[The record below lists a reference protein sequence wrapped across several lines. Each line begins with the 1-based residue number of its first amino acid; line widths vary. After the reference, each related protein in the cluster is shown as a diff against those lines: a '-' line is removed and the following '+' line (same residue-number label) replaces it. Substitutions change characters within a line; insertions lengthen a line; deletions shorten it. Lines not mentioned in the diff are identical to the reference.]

1 MYTYKAAVTDVI
13 DGDTIVVDFDL
24 GFGTWLKGQ
33 HVRLAKIN
41 APEMKGATLQAGTE
55 SKEFLKKLVLNKWVT
70 IRTEKD
76 GKEKYGRWLGTIMI
90 EEDKN
95 LIEINS
101 KMVAEGY
108 AKSYK

>member
-1 MYTYKAAVTDVI
+1 MYTYKAAVTNVI

-24 GFGTWLKGQ
+24 GFGTWLKDQ
-33 HVRLAKIN
+33 HIRLAKIN

-55 SKEFLKKLVLNKWVT
+55 SKEFLKKLILNKWVT
-70 IRTEKD
+70 IKTEKD

-90 EEDKN
+90 EEDNN

-108 AKSYK
+108 AKKYS